1 MSKEKIT
8 PESIEVDTDQVK
20 TLLGKII
27 NAAQMIEFNSTY
39 EEFNLDLKLSGIKIW
54 IEDIQESISSIY
66 EIKNQ

>member
-20 TLLGKII
+20 TLLGKIK
-27 NAAQMIEFNSTY
+27 NAAEMIEFNSTY
-39 EEFNLDLKLSGIKIW
+39 EEFNLDLKLSGIKLW
-54 IEDIQESISSIY
+54 IEDIEESISSIN